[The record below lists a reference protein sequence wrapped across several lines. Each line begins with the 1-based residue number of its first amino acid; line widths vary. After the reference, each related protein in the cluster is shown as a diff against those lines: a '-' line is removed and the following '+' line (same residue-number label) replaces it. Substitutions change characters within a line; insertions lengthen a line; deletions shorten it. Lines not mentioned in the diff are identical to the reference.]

1 MNYNRQ
7 TLTAELTEALGFCP
21 YDSKRAVGI
30 ICEFIVNM
38 ANGDR
43 LELRGLGTFTRKD
56 VTAKARRNPHT
67 GTINDHIEP
76 YTTIRF
82 KPSKK
87 IRRSAK

>member
-7 TLTAELTEALGFCP
+7 TLTAELTEVLGFALR
-21 YDSKRAVGI
+21 DSKQAVDL
-30 ICEFIVNM
+30 ICDFIVNM

-43 LELRGLGTFTRKD
+43 LELRALGTFTRKD

-87 IRRSAK
+87 IRRKA

>member
-7 TLTAELTEALGFCP
+7 TLTKELTEVLGFTLR
-21 YDSKRAVGI
+21 DSKLAVDL
-30 ICEFIVNM
+30 ICDFIVNM
-38 ANGDR
+38 TGGDR
-43 LELRGLGTFTRKD
+43 LELRGLGTFTRRD
-56 VTAKARRNPHT
+56 VTATARRNPHT
-67 GTINDHIEP
+67 GEINDHIEP